1 MNLDS
6 LHQQLE
12 ALQAKQELHELL
24 ARYCTGVDR
33 RDRALLESLWWPEAT
48 MDFGLFRGPA
58 RDFCELICAPNPAVE
73 ITYHFTSNELFE
85 LDGDRASG
93 RAYVLGLS
101 ALLNDGGATQHV
113 AAGRY
118 LDHYERREGIWK
130 FSKRLFVLDLNFN
143 QASSAVW
150 DSGIGAAVTRGQ
162 PNLDDIHYRFDRE
175 GAL

>member
-1 MNLDS
+1 MSLTLERLDA
-6 LHQQLE
+6 QLA
-12 ALQAKQELHELL
+12 ALAAKQALHELL
-24 ARYCTGVDR
+24 ANYCTGVDR

-58 RDFCELICAPNPAVE
+58 RDFCELICADNPAVE

-85 LDGDRASG
+85 IDGDQARG
-93 RAYVLGLS
+93 RAYVLGMS
-101 ALLNDGGATQHV
+101 ALLNDGAATQHV

-118 LDHYERREGIWK
+118 LDHYERRAGVWK

-143 QASSAVW
+143 EASSAVW

-162 PNLDDIHYRFDRE
+162 PNRDDIHYRF
-175 GAL
+175 